1 MRIDFNKIKRTLFWL
16 AKLVAGFFLFMIL
29 YGFGQVLVENVEN
42 TAAKMVIAILFAA
55 LMIGCYGGIRRLLE
69 KKWPDD
75 LNWKRLLPD
84 CGLGMGMGVVYFIA
98 IVAVMLVF
106 GLYKVQSV
114 QFPAV
119 ALAVMFANFLMVAVG
134 EEIIFRGIFFRM
146 IDQFIGTKTA
156 LLLSAL
162 IFGFAHLPQGTV
174 WSSVAIAIEAGLLLA
189 VAYKYTNTLWLP
201 IGIHWTWNFTQGNV
215 FGFMVSGM
223 DSGSSIITSVTEGPD
238 LLTGGVFGAEA
249 SIIAVVLGLALAV
262 YLLIHSSN
270 HFRLKQ

>member
-16 AKLVAGFFLFMIL
+16 ARLVVAFFVFMIL
-29 YGFGQVLVENVEN
+29 YGVSQVIVDVAESPLMKILASIL
-42 TAAKMVIAILFAA
+42 TAGVL
-55 LMIGCYGGIRRLLE
+55 IGSYGGLRYFLE

-84 CGLGMGMGVVYFIA
+84 TVLGMGMGVAYFCA
-98 IVAVMLVF
+98 LVLLMLLF

-119 ALAVMFANFLMVAVG
+119 SLAVMFANFLMVAVG
-134 EEIIFRGIFFRM
+134 EEIVFRGVFFRM
-146 IDQFIGTKTA
+146 IDYFIGTKTA
-156 LLLSAL
+156 YLLSAL
-162 IFGFAHLPQGTV
+162 LFGFAHLPQGTV

-215 FGFMVSGM
+215 FGFMVSGT
-223 DSGSSIITSVTEGPD
+223 DSGNSIITSLTEGPE
-238 LLTGGVFGAEA
+238 LLTGGEFGAEA
-249 SIIAVVLGLALAV
+249 SILAVVLGAALAV
-262 YLLIHSSN
+262 YLIYSSN
-270 HFRLKQ
+270 HLRLKQ